1 MIKKL
6 KIIIFIITWFYTFSS
21 HAVSTEPKPDGV
33 ARIVLKN
40 QQPCIYLN
48 NGKMISR
55 IVISGSH
62 TMSLQEKGNTEDTC
76 VVVDGMEYNRPYQI
90 FVSHLGGN
98 QNMAKAHIFLV
109 CLEKK
114 ETVRLAL
121 VENDDH
127 GMHCSTQN
135 WRPTKHYVRVNERS
149 ARLELKDW
157 FLSFLGSLKTHF

>member
-1 MIKKL
+1 ML
-6 KIIIFIITWFYTFSS
+6 KWIMLLVGLFCFIPSY
-21 HAVSTEPKPDGV
+21 AVSTEPKPDGV

-62 TMSLQEKGNTEDTC
+62 TMSVQEKGNTENNC
-76 VVVDGMEYNRPYQI
+76 VAVEGMEYNRPYQI

-98 QNMAKAHIFLV
+98 QNMVKAHIFSV

-121 VENDDH
+121 VERDEH
-127 GMHCSTQN
+127 GSHCSAQN

-149 ARLELKDW
+149 AWLELKDW
-157 FLSFLGSLKTHF
+157 FLSFFRQFEKSF